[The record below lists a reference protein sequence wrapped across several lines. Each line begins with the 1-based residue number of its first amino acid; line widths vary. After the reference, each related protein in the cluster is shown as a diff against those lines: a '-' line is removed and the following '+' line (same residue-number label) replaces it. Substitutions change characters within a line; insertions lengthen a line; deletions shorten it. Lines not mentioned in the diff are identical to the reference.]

1 MSGQV
6 WSFIWVM
13 SAPAAKAFSLP
24 VMTTAPTDWSAS
36 KISRAPT
43 TSSMTVWLR
52 ALSAFGRFSVIV
64 ATPSATEVRIV
75 SYVGC
80 ESVMV
85 AIVSRSSTPRVGLM

>member
-24 VMTTAPTDWSAS
+24 VTTTAPMPASAS
-36 KISRAPT
+36 KPARAST

-52 ALSAFGRFSVIV
+52 ALSAFGRLRVMV
-64 ATPSATEVRIV
+64 ATRPSTEVRIV
-75 SYVGC
+75 S
-80 ESVMV
+80 
-85 AIVSRSSTPRVGLM
+85 